1 MGWKHYY
8 NYAKTKLFHNV
19 ILLFITII
27 MLLIAFV
34 DMSKDILL
42 LNVFIMGYLFVI
54 HLVIPVNTDTIV
66 LNKFIKYL
74 EYEIEDSEDAKRYYN
89 KLMQIRENEE

>member
-1 MGWKHYY
+1 
-8 NYAKTKLFHNV
+8 
-19 ILLFITII
+19 

-42 LNVFIMGYLFVI
+42 LNVFIMGYLFVA
-54 HLVIPVNTDTIV
+54 HLIIPVNTDTII

-74 EYEIEDSEDAKRYYN
+74 SYEIDDSEDALRYYN
-89 KLMQIRENEE
+89 KLMQIKENEE

>member
-1 MGWKHYY
+1 
-8 NYAKTKLFHNV
+8 
-19 ILLFITII
+19 

-42 LNVFIMGYLFVI
+42 LNVFIMGYLFVA
-54 HLVIPVNTDTIV
+54 HLIVPVNTDTII

-74 EYEIEDSEDAKRYYN
+74 SYEIDDSEDALRYYN
-89 KLMQIRENEE
+89 KLMQIKENEE

>member
-1 MGWKHYY
+1 MRWKHYY

-89 KLMQIRENEE
+89 KLMQIKENEE

>member
-1 MGWKHYY
+1 MRWKHYY
-8 NYAKTKLFHNV
+8 NYAKTRLFHNI
-19 ILLFITII
+19 ILLCITII
-27 MLLIAFV
+27 MLLIAFI

-42 LNVFIMGYLFVI
+42 LNVFVMGYLFVA
-54 HLVIPVNTDTIV
+54 HLIIPVNTDTII

-89 KLMQIRENEE
+89 KLMQIKANQE